1 MGNSNCA
8 CLDCEVLKFY
18 FGFPLH
24 YCFQQIVVL
33 INLCSLVINSPKT
46 ETRSFLVSEIKQS
59 LLFWHSIPLQGV
71 KGHLQSG
78 LAAEQMNIQIITF
91 LIMLGLQKFV
101 FDILKDKYGNG
112 TYCLRDYSCL
122 LHIYRPM
129 WKVHYLKMK
138 HKNLIL
144 ASR

>member
-8 CLDCEVLKFY
+8 CLDWGAEKKFY

-24 YCFQQIVVL
+24 YCFRQIVVL

-46 ETRSFLVSEIKQS
+46 ETRSFLVSEIEQS

-101 FDILKDKYGNG
+101 FDILKDTIWKWYI
-112 TYCLRDYSCL
+112 LPKRL
-122 LHIYRPM
+122 LLPSS
-129 WKVHYLKMK
+129 YLQTNVKSTLVS
-138 HKNLIL
+138 NFYV
-144 ASR
+144 SFWDS

>member
-101 FDILKDKYGNG
+101 FDILKDTIWKWYI
-112 TYCLRDYSCL
+112 LPKRL
-122 LHIYRPM
+122 LLPSS
-129 WKVHYLKMK
+129 YLQTNVKSTLSQ
-138 HKNLIL
+138 NET
-144 ASR
+144 